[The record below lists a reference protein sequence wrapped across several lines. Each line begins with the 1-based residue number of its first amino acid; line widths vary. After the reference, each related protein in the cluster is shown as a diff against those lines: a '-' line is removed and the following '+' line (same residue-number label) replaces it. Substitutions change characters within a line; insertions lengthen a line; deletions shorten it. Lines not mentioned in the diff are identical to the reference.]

1 MEQRQNVPTIKVAVS
16 SIVVILVVVLGYGSY
31 KYFQLNKQFVS
42 ASSTVLKLSDELA
55 RTEAEKEDL
64 RDELRFQERRVD
76 ELQELVE
83 EVTGTVGELEK
94 LSQMDTELLQKYS
107 KVFFLNE
114 HYIPKK
120 LANINSDFV
129 YDKNAKL
136 QILKEVRPFLED
148 MIEDAKD
155 EGVDLY
161 VKSAYRSFG
170 TQASLKSGYTL
181 TYGSGANAFSADQGY
196 SEHQLGTTVDFTTKG
211 LGGVL
216 DGFEKTQEYKWLLK
230 NGYRYGFIMS
240 YPEGNAYYQYEPWH
254 WRFVGRDLARFLH
267 RKNKYFYD
275 VEQRVIDEYLLEMFD

>member
-216 DGFEKTQEYKWLLK
+216 DGFEKTPEYKWLLK